1 MSVTKKFIEL
11 EKKRHF
17 KNIEYFENMLNDI
30 EKNKTDKTI
39 ELIKDGLILVKEQ
52 ACKHINKEHKEIAL
66 YDKLIGDDNFKISE
80 IDYLIEIRSFLE
92 IHLKIVID
100 ACINYYRFIEF
111 EISENHYERDIKQ
124 IKNNYN
130 RIMELVDNVSYLLH
144 PTLTIPLSPTM
155 IREELLSNLIYSK
168 YKKDDIY
175 FLLLEFLPIGG
186 KRKPRKYNSPQKKTA
201 DGKTIVYTHK
211 NSKENTVT
219 QNGKTVKY
227 SIIVKKTE

>member
-11 EKKRHF
+11 EKKRHLE
-17 KNIEYFENMLNDI
+17 NIEYFENMLNDI
-30 EKNKTDKTI
+30 EKNKTARTI
-39 ELIKDGLILVKEQ
+39 GLIKDGLLLIKEKT
-52 ACKHINKEHKEIAL
+52 CKHIHEERKEIAL
-66 YDKLIGDDNFKISE
+66 YDKLISDDNFKMSD
-80 IDYLIEIRSFLE
+80 IDYLVEVGDFLE
-92 IHLKIVID
+92 IHLEIVID

-130 RIMELVDNVSYLLH
+130 RVMGLVDNVSYLLQ
-144 PTLTIPLSPTM
+144 PTLTIPLSPMM
-155 IREELLSNLIYSK
+155 IRKELLNNLIYSK
-168 YKKDDIY
+168 YKDDTY

-186 KRKPRKYNSPQKKTA
+186 RRKPRKYNSPPKKTV
-201 DGKTIVYTHK
+201 DGKTIVYTHQ

-227 SIIVKKTE
+227 SIIVQKTE